1 KSEKATK
8 NNQLLKWKIST
19 GNTKLKEHERLV
31 DVCSD
36 QVDNPA
42 IEVKDSDDCQIVYTS
57 GTTGNPKGALF
68 DHHRILHVG
77 ITISITMHL
86 NPDYRLLHVAP
97 LFHSAQLN
105 LFLISGIYLGC
116 TQIIHAQFDPTKVL
130 GSILNVVVLLITMQC

>member
-1 KSEKATK
+1 K
-8 NNQLLKWKIST
+8 NNQLLQSKIST
-19 GNTKLKEHERLV
+19 GNTKLKEHGRLV

-36 QVDNPA
+36 KVDNRA
-42 IEVKDSDDCQIVYTS
+42 IECKESDDCQILYTAR
-57 GTTGNPKGALF
+57 TTGKPKRALF

-77 ITISITMHL
+77 INISITMHI
-86 NPDYRLLHVAP
+86 NPDDRLLHVAP
-97 LFHSAQLN
+97 LFHSAQLD

>member
-1 KSEKATK
+1 DK
-8 NNQLLKWKIST
+8 
-19 GNTKLKEHERLV
+19 
-31 DVCSD
+31 
-36 QVDNPA
+36 VDNPA
-42 IEVKDSDDCQIVYTS
+42 IEVKESDDCQILYTS

-77 ITISITMHL
+77 ITISITMQI
-86 NPDYRLLHVAP
+86 NPDDRLLHVAP

-130 GSILNVVVLLITMQC
+130 GSILNVVVLLITMQCSDESQIRQKNTPIFSFLLPLNCEK